1 MDSAKLDNIASALQ
15 GYLDSGEH
23 KLRPLQEQVFRDVA
37 QDLTK
42 GNSKGHIRFPTGG
55 GKGTMIGAEID
66 ALLKAD
72 SKGDVALGDKK
83 ILVLTPRKLL
93 VDDLYDRFAESGMFP
108 DITPDMVGRRHS
120 DVPEDEKAAALNK
133 PVLVTTYATY
143 QNLVKKGE
151 IGTDAYPV
159 VLLDEAHRTRG
170 DLISQTIKDALP
182 HAYVQGWTATDRYEN
197 GKHVGQEVL
206 GREEPIHV
214 TSFQDAV
221 EQDILCPVINHV
233 VRTNIDAGV
242 ERTATTKDYLP
253 EELQKIVGHHAR
265 DKMAV
270 EMLAN
275 HTEPNTGVEF
285 KEQNSVFYCVGV
297 EHAKRMAEQL
307 NEKFGEG
314 YAVAVSGD
322 TPKDELKSV
331 MRRYADPNDPLKSV
345 TNADL
350 LIEGWD
356 APNASLCFM
365 LRPTKSPILAEQTG
379 GRVMRLDPNNPDK
392 VAVVVTFWD
401 DNMPDMVAFGDV
413 VGGHHIGVEA
423 QQREG
428 GAREQDGMERKPAW
442 MRDDIDLSGMEIST
456 DIREIANF
464 TDGIRREARK
474 DIAEQKPDEQ
484 WMATTNM
491 AKALMATGIPGG
503 KAQVDALLDELSA
516 KFEAASEG
524 KGGEPVTIEHQGQ
537 QFQMGNF
544 QSGGGVFTH
553 FHAED
558 VDKFRSALGLS
569 EMLPEQ
575 GWLTLPQLREQ
586 LGAEYGADALKPK
599 GIVGQVLGD
608 IMTQTT
614 RAMDAAGRKFGAAE
628 LEVDGATL
636 HAGKFGIKGKG
647 RGVHTM
653 AVAFYEEDLD
663 TLKDVIDARMQ
674 GKEAA
679 PKAPSSWAERVGRDA
694 SRSIKPDSPHIAN
707 RNGGMGL
714 GV

>member
-1 MDSAKLDNIASALQ
+1 MDTEKLNGIARALE
-15 GYLDSGEH
+15 GYVSSGDH
-23 KLRPLQEQVFRDVA
+23 VLRPLQQTVFHDVA
-37 QDLTK
+37 QDVAK

-72 SKGDVALGDKK
+72 AKGDLPLGERK

-93 VDDLYDRFAESGMFP
+93 VDDLYERFVEFGTFP

-120 DVPEDEKAAALNK
+120 DVPEDEKKAALDK

-206 GREEPIHV
+206 GREDAIHI
-214 TSFQDAV
+214 TSFKDAV
-221 EQDILCPVINHV
+221 EQDILCPVVNHV
-233 VRTNIDAGV
+233 VRTNIDAGI
-242 ERTATTKDYLP
+242 ERSAGTKDYLP

-275 HTEPNTGVEF
+275 HVEPNTGVEF
-285 KEQNSVFYCVGV
+285 KDQNSVFYCVGV
-297 EHAKRMAEQL
+297 EHAHRMAEQL
-307 NEKFGEG
+307 NDKFGAG
-314 YAVAVSGD
+314 YATAVSGE
-322 TPKDELKSV
+322 TPKDELKEI
-331 MRRYADPNDPLKSV
+331 MRRYADPEDPLKAV

-413 VGGHHIGVEA
+413 IGGHHIGVEA
-423 QQREG
+423 QTREG
-428 GAREQDGMERKPAW
+428 GAREQDGEERKPAW

-464 TDGIRREARK
+464 TDNIRRDARK
-474 DIAEQKPDEQ
+474 DIAAQKPDEQ
-484 WMATTNM
+484 WMASTNLT
-491 AKALMATGIPGG
+491 KALMATGIPGG
-503 KAQVDALLDELSA
+503 KAQVEALLEELGE
-516 KFEAASEG
+516 KFAAASEG
-524 KGGEPVTIEHQGQ
+524 VGGEPQTIEHKGQ
-537 QFQMGNF
+537 TFRMGHF
-544 QSGGGVFTH
+544 QSGGGVHVH
-553 FHAED
+553 FHAGD
-558 VDKFRSALGLS
+558 MDKFRSALGLS

-575 GWLTLPQLREQ
+575 GWLRLSQLREQ
-586 LGAEYGADALKPK
+586 LGAEYGADAMKPK
-599 GIVGQVLGD
+599 GVVGELLGE
-608 IMTQTT
+608 IMMQTS
-614 RAMDAAGRKFGAAE
+614 RDMDAAGKQFGATP
-628 LEVDGATL
+628 LTIDGVEL
-636 HAGKFGIKGKG
+636 HAGKFGVAGKG

-653 AVAFYEEDLD
+653 AVAFYEED
-663 TLKDVIDARMQ
+663 IDALKVLIESRMQ
-674 GKEAA
+674 GKQAT
-679 PKAPSSWAERVGRDA
+679 PKAASWAERVGRDA
-694 SRSIKPDSPHIAN
+694 SRSIKPDSPHISD
-707 RNGGMGL
+707 RNGGAGL
-714 GV
+714 GI

>member
-1 MDSAKLDNIASALQ
+1 MESAQLSNIATALEK
-15 GYLDSGEH
+15 YLDSGDH
-23 KLRPLQEQVFRDVA
+23 VLRPLQQRVIGDAARD
-37 QDLTK
+37 LGK

-55 GKGTMIGAEID
+55 GKGIMIGSEID

-72 SKGDVALGDKK
+72 QQGDVALGERK

-93 VDDLYDRFAESGMFP
+93 VDDLYERFTESGMFP

-120 DVPEDEKAAALNK
+120 DVPQDEKDAALDK

-197 GKHVGQEVL
+197 GNHVGQEVL
-206 GREEPIHV
+206 GREDPIHV
-214 TSFQDAV
+214 TTFKDAV
-221 EQDILCPVINHV
+221 EEDILCPVINHV

-242 ERTATTKDYLP
+242 ERSAGTKDYLP
-253 EELQKIVGHHAR
+253 EELSKIVQHHAR

-275 HTEPNTGVEF
+275 HSDPNTGIEF
-285 KEQNSVFYCVGV
+285 RDKNSVFYCVGV
-297 EHAKRMAEQL
+297 EHANRMADKL

-314 YAVAVSGD
+314 YATAVSGD
-322 TPKDELKSV
+322 TPKDELKEI
-331 MRRYADPNDPLKSV
+331 MRRYADPDDPLKAV

-379 GRVMRLDPNNPDK
+379 GRVMRRDPANPDK
-392 VAVVVTFWD
+392 VAFVITFWD

-413 VGGHHIGVEA
+413 IGGHHIGVEE
-423 QQREG
+423 QQRIQSGEREVDGEG
-428 GAREQDGMERKPAW
+428 RKPAW
-442 MRDDIDLSGMEIST
+442 MREDIDLSGMEIST

-464 TDGIRREARK
+464 TDGIRRKARK
-474 DIAEQKPDEQ
+474 DIAAQKPDEQ
-484 WMATTNM
+484 WLATTNM
-491 AKALMATGIPGG
+491 TKELMATGIPGG
-503 KAQVDALLDELSA
+503 KAQVDALLEELTA
-516 KFEAASEG
+516 KFGEASEG
-524 KGGEPVTIEHQGQ
+524 KGGEPITITHKGQ
-537 QFQMGNF
+537 EFRIGNF
-544 QSGGGVFTH
+544 QSGGGVHTH
-553 FHAED
+553 FHAGD
-558 VDKFRSALGLS
+558 MGKFRNALGLS

-586 LGAEYGADALKPK
+586 LAVEYGEEALKPK
-599 GIVGQVLGD
+599 GVAGAVLGE
-608 IMTQTT
+608 IMTQTS
-614 RAMDAAGRKFGAAE
+614 RNMDAAGQKFGATV
-628 LEVDGATL
+628 LDIDGVEL

-647 RGVHTM
+647 RGVHNMTI
-653 AVAFYEEDLD
+653 ALYEEDVEA
-663 TLKDVIDARMQ
+663 LKGIIESRMQ
-674 GKEAA
+674 GEDAA
-679 PKAPSSWAERVGRDA
+679 PKAPSWAKRVGR
-694 SRSIKPDSPHIAN
+694 SENRSIKPDSPHISGH
-707 RNGGMGL
+707 GGGAGMKR
-714 GV
+714 